1 VRWIGS
7 RRNYSGLFND
17 KAVEKGELSMSVTVR
32 IPSALRKLTGGQAEL
47 SVEGATV
54 KELLGDIGQQH
65 PALLARITGENGEL
79 RQFLNV
85 FVNGTDI
92 RFEQE
97 LATAVKSGDE
107 VSIVP
112 SIAGGTNASEDRWS

>member
-1 VRWIGS
+1 MGGV
-7 RRNYSGLFND
+7 
-17 KAVEKGELSMSVTVR
+17 SMSVTVR
-32 IPSALRKLTGGQAEL
+32 IPSALRKLTGGESEL

-54 KELLGDIGQQH
+54 GDLLDDIGRQH
-65 PALLARITGENGEL
+65 PALLARITEENGKV
-79 RQFLNV
+79 RQFLNI

-97 LATAVKSGDE
+97 LATAVKAGDE

-112 SIAGGTNASEDRWS
+112 SIAGGSWASGSH

>member
-1 VRWIGS
+1 
-7 RRNYSGLFND
+7 
-17 KAVEKGELSMSVTVR
+17 MSVTVR
-32 IPSALRKLTGGQAEL
+32 IPSALRKLTGGEAEL

-54 KELLGDIGQQH
+54 QELLGDLGRQH
-65 PALLARITGENGEL
+65 PALLARITEENGQV
-79 RQFLNV
+79 RQFLNI

-97 LATAVKSGDE
+97 LATAVKPGDE

-112 SIAGGTNASEDRWS
+112 SIAGGSGDGEEG

>member
-1 VRWIGS
+1 
-7 RRNYSGLFND
+7 
-17 KAVEKGELSMSVTVR
+17 MSVTVR

-47 SVEGATV
+47 NVEGSTV
-54 KELLGDIGQQH
+54 RELLGDIGRQH
-65 PALLARITGENGEL
+65 PALLARITEEGGEL

-97 LATAVKSGDE
+97 LATPVKAGDE

-112 SIAGGTNASEDRWS
+112 SIAGGSGTSEGR

>member
-1 VRWIGS
+1 
-7 RRNYSGLFND
+7 
-17 KAVEKGELSMSVTVR
+17 MSVTVR